1 MNWSMTFSV
10 DKCVVAHFGRNNP
23 WFSYEFNGVTIP
35 DAIRFTDLGILIDER
50 LRFSEH
56 CSAVVKKANRML
68 GLIFKKVSSRSRKVI
83 LPLFRGLGRAGLEYA
98 ARFWRPYLQRNIDL
112 VEGVQRRATRVL
124 IGTQGLSY
132 EERLH
137 FLNMFTLD
145 ERRCR
150 GDMIEVFKIFNGM
163 DRMDHELL
171 VHRQS
176 TAFTRGH
183 QYRLVRDNARLWCR
197 REFFSNRVVNKWNSL
212 PPEVVNCNTIDTF
225 KKKYDKHV
233 GVNREAIHS

>member
-1 MNWSMTFSV
+1 M
-10 DKCVVAHFGRNNP
+10 
-23 WFSYEFNGVTIP
+23 
-35 DAIRFTDLGILIDER
+35 
-50 LRFSEH
+50 
-56 CSAVVKKANRML
+56 
-68 GLIFKKVSSRSRKVI
+68 
-83 LPLFRGLGRAGLEYA
+83 
-98 ARFWRPYLQRNIDL
+98 
-112 VEGVQRRATRVL
+112 VEGVQRRATHVL
-124 IGTQGLSY
+124 IGTRGLSY
-132 EERLH
+132 EERLN

-145 ERRCR
+145 ECRCR
-150 GDMIEVFKIFNGM
+150 GDMIKVFKIFNGM

-183 QYRLVRDNARLWCR
+183 QYRLVRDNARFWCR

-233 GVNREAIHS
+233 GVNREAIHI